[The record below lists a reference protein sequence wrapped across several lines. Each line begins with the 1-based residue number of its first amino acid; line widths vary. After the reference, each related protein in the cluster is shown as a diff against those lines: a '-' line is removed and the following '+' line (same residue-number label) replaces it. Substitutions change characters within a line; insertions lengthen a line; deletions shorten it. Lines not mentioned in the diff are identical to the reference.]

1 MARPAPHPAQQ
12 PPAPDLGGAGAYR
25 HESTLGMRVHL
36 DRPLPFV
43 VLHRRTQDVDGLAL
57 RVAAIS
63 PTHLIWPGECSAD
76 ADAMAFIDAL
86 LQRLRNQFPRFLL
99 VSLYDL
105 PSDERIEQDSP
116 RLEKF
121 RFVLGTSQAQP
132 AREASSAL
140 AAALEGICLDL
151 RNALVEPAEA
161 IYAEPGLMEMLER
174 CPGVSHLS
182 LGLPQV
188 YRVPRTQRIYP
199 QVFSALE
206 SSVFDAL
213 LQGFAAFVD
222 ATTPGPAPHPRT
234 LGRSSFVH
242 AALAADEALDTISR
256 SFDFLLGVSPI
267 NSTQAFEQFMAD
279 KAAKSPVFRY
289 RPLAVDVD
297 EAKRAVYSV
306 DLRAVEDP
314 VLESVFSEKQH
325 ELDLQ
330 LTLLRAR
337 NTPNFR
343 HASLMQ
349 YGGVEPDLL
358 ARAESV
364 LSDLPAEDGDARAEV
379 IGPPRIREAAEM
391 LIHDYQ
397 SIAPDFS
404 ADVHIRDDIGPG
416 LMVSGN
422 ALLISSATRMPAARL
437 DALLQH
443 EVSVHVLTCVNGRQ
457 QGLQVFGNGL
467 AGYEG
472 IQEGLG
478 VFAEYLAGGLTRARL
493 RLLAARVVAVHALL
507 DGADFIDTW
516 NLLHH
521 SHGFQPQTAFSIAT
535 RVHRSGGLTKD
546 AIYLRGLSRV
556 FDLVAHGQDLTP
568 YWCGKIAPHHVPIV
582 DELRSRGILRPPLVL
597 PLFLTRPTSLARI
610 ARIRAG
616 APFIDIL
623 RG

>member
-1 MARPAPHPAQQ
+1 M
-12 PPAPDLGGAGAYR
+12 
-25 HESTLGMRVHL
+25 
-36 DRPLPFV
+36 
-43 VLHRRTQDVDGLAL
+43 
-57 RVAAIS
+57 AAIS
-63 PTHLIWPGECSAD
+63 PTHLIWPGDAD
-76 ADAMAFIDAL
+76 ADAEAVGILDTL
-86 LQRLRNQFPRFLL
+86 LQRLSEQFPRFLL
-99 VSLYDL
+99 ISLYDL
-105 PSDERIEQDSP
+105 PTDERIEQDSP

-132 AREASSAL
+132 AREASDAL
-140 AAALEGICLDL
+140 ATALEGICLDL
-151 RNALVEPAEA
+151 RTAAVEPAEA
-161 IYAEPGLMEMLER
+161 VYAEPGVEATLER
-174 CPGVSHLS
+174 YPGVSHLS

-188 YRVPRTQRIYP
+188 YRVPQTQRVYP

-213 LQGFAAFVD
+213 LHGFAAFVD
-222 ATTPGPAPHPRT
+222 ATTPGPTTHPRT

-279 KAAKSPVFRY
+279 KAAKPPVFRY
-289 RPLAVDVD
+289 RPLTVDVD
-297 EAKRAVYSV
+297 EAKRAIYSV

-330 LTLLRAR
+330 LTLLHAR

-349 YGGVEPDLL
+349 YGGVDPDLL
-358 ARAESV
+358 ALAESV
-364 LSDLPAEDGDARAEV
+364 LTDLPAEAGNARTEV
-379 IGPPRIREAAEM
+379 IGPPRIRHAAEA
-391 LIHDYQ
+391 LINEYRAA
-397 SIAPDFS
+397 SPDFA
-404 ADVHIRDDIGPG
+404 ADVCIRDDIGPG

-493 RLLAARVVAVHALL
+493 RLLGARVVAVQALL
-507 DGADFIDTW
+507 QGADFIETW
-516 NLLHH
+516 RLLHH
-521 SHGFQPQTAFSIAT
+521 GHGFQPQSAFSIAT

-546 AIYLRGLSRV
+546 AIYLGGLAQV
-556 FDLVAHGQDLTP
+556 FAIVATGQDLTP
-568 YWCGKIAPHHVPIV
+568 FWCGKIAPHHVPIV
-582 DELRSRGILRPPLVL
+582 DELRSRGILRPPLVQ
-597 PLFLTRPTSLARI
+597 PQFLTRPTSLARI

-616 APFIDIL
+616 APFIEIL

>member
-1 MARPAPHPAQQ
+1 MVSGTIQAAGP
-12 PPAPDLGGAGAYR
+12 PPALGLGGAGTYR
-25 HESTLGMRVHL
+25 HESPLGVRLHL
-36 DRPLPFV
+36 DRPLPFA
-43 VLHRRTQDVDGLAL
+43 VLHRRPSDADGLAL

-63 PTHLIWPGECSAD
+63 PTHLLWRGEANAD
-76 ADAMAFIDAL
+76 AEALSILDAVL
-86 LQRLRNQFPRFLL
+86 RRLSDHFPRFLL

-105 PSDERIEQDSP
+105 PPDERIEQDSP
-116 RLEKF
+116 RLERF
-121 RFVLGTSQAQP
+121 RFVLGTSQARP
-132 AREASSAL
+132 ARDASEAIG
-140 AAALEGICLDL
+140 AALGGICLDL
-151 RNALVEPAEA
+151 RNAQVEPAEA
-161 IYAEPGLMEMLER
+161 VYAEPGLAPLLER
-174 CPGVSHLS
+174 HSGVSHLS

-199 QVFSALE
+199 QVFSILE
-206 SSVFDAL
+206 SGVFDAL
-213 LQGFAAFVD
+213 LHGFAAFVG
-222 ATTPGPAPHPRT
+222 ATTPEPAPHPRT

-242 AALAADEALDTISR
+242 AALAADEALDAISR
-256 SFDFLLGVSPI
+256 SFDFLLGISPI

-279 KAAKSPVFRY
+279 KAAKPPVFRY
-289 RPLAVDVD
+289 RPLTVDVD

-314 VLESVFSEKQH
+314 VLESVFSEKQQ

-337 NTPNFR
+337 NSPNFR

-349 YGGVEPDLL
+349 YGGVEPELL
-358 ARAESV
+358 ARAAAV
-364 LSDLPAEDGDARAEV
+364 LADLPPADGEARGDA
-379 IGPPRIREAAEM
+379 IGPQRIREAAEA
-391 LIHDYQ
+391 LVLDYQ
-397 SIAPDFS
+397 ASSPDFS
-404 ADVHIRDDIGPG
+404 ANVCIRDDIGPG

-422 ALLISSATRMPAARL
+422 TLLISSATRMPADRL

-493 RLLAARVVAVHALL
+493 RLLAARVVAVHAML
-507 DGADFIDTW
+507 DGADFVDTW

-521 SHGFQPQTAFSIAT
+521 GHGFQPQTAFSIAT

-546 AIYLRGLSRV
+546 AIYLRGLSQV
-556 FDLVAHGQDLTP
+556 LDIVAAGEDLTP

-582 DELRSRGILRPPLVL
+582 DELRARGILRPPLVQ
-597 PLFLTRPTSLARI
+597 PAFLSRPTSLARI

>member
-1 MARPAPHPAQQ
+1 MASITPPPAQR
-12 PPAPDLGGAGAYR
+12 PPAPDLGGTGAYR
-25 HESTLGMRVHL
+25 HESALGVRVHL
-36 DRPLPFV
+36 DRPLPFA
-43 VLHRRTQDVDGLAL
+43 VLHRRVPGTDGLAM
-57 RVAAIS
+57 RVTAIS
-63 PTHLIWPGECSAD
+63 PTHFLWPGEGSAD
-76 ADAMAFIDAL
+76 AEAMASLGEL
-86 LQRLRNQFPRFLL
+86 LQRLHADFPSFLL

-105 PSDERIEQDSP
+105 PLDERIEQDSP

-121 RFVLGTSQAQP
+121 RFVLGTSQHEPAQAASLAM
-132 AREASSAL
+132 AR
-140 AAALEGICLDL
+140 ALEGICLDL
-151 RNALVEPAEA
+151 RNAQVEPADA
-161 IYAEPGLMEMLER
+161 LYAEPGLVEMLAGH
-174 CPGVSHLS
+174 PGVSHLS

-188 YRVPRTQRIYP
+188 YRVPQTQRIYP
-199 QVFSALE
+199 QLFNALE
-206 SSVFDAL
+206 SGVFDAL

-222 ATTPGPAPHPRT
+222 ATTQGPAPHPRT

-242 AALAADEALDTISR
+242 AAIAADEALDAISR

-267 NSTQAFEQFMAD
+267 NSTQAFDQFMAD

-297 EAKRAVYSV
+297 AAKRAVYSV

-330 LTLLRAR
+330 LTLLHSR

-349 YGGVEPDLL
+349 YGGVEQDLL
-358 ARAESV
+358 ERAQSV
-364 LSDLPAEDGDARAEV
+364 LSGLPPEDIVRDQV
-379 IGPPRIREAAEM
+379 IGPPRIREAAEA
-391 LIHDYQ
+391 LIRDYQ
-397 SIAPDFS
+397 ETAPDFA
-404 ADVHIRDDIGPG
+404 ADVCIRDDIGPG

-422 ALLISSATRMPAARL
+422 SLLVSSATRMPAARL

-478 VFAEYLAGGLTRARL
+478 VFAEYVAGGLTRARL

-516 NLLHH
+516 RLLHH
-521 SHGFQPQTAFSIAT
+521 GHGFQPQTAFSIAT

-546 AIYLRGLSRV
+546 AIYLRGLAQV
-556 FDLVAHGQDLTP
+556 FDLVANGQDLTP
-568 YWCGKIAPHHVPIV
+568 FWCGKIAPHHVPIV
-582 DELRSRGILRPPLVL
+582 DELRSRGILRPPLVM
-597 PLFLTRPTSLARI
+597 PRFLTRPASLARI
-610 ARIRAG
+610 ARIHAG
-616 APFIDIL
+616 EPFIDIL